1 MSEPGFDLD
10 NTDLVPYI
18 QQALLPKPAPG
29 GPKVAIPVRLSPATV
44 DALKQLA
51 ESRGVGYTTLMAQV
65 IEAAVAEMTADEQAM
80 VPLADVRRALAQLAR
95 RTPPAANGVSASRGV
110 RSSDG

>member
-1 MSEPGFDLD
+1 MSTSEPGFDLD

-18 QQALLPKPAPG
+18 QQAQPGLLPKPAPDA

-51 ESRGVGYTTLMAQV
+51 EQRGIGYTTLMAQIV
-65 IEAAVAEMTADEQAM
+65 DSSVAEMTADDQAM
-80 VPLADVRRALAQLAR
+80 VPLAEVRRAIAQLAHR
-95 RTPPAANGVSASRGV
+95 NSPAA
-110 RSSDG
+110 

>member
-18 QQALLPKPAPG
+18 QQAQPDLLPKPAPG

-44 DALKQLA
+44 EALKQLA
-51 ESRGVGYTTLMAQV
+51 EPRGIGYTTLMAQI

-80 VPLADVRRALAQLAR
+80 VPLADVRLALAQLAR
-95 RTPPAANGVSASRGV
+95 RTPPAA
-110 RSSDG
+110 